1 MKKII
6 TRIILSCLVIISASS
21 LQSCNDDGYS
31 LGDFSLSYATVKRGT
46 NTYYLQLDSGDKLWV
61 AAGYLGYNGVDGQRV
76 IANYTILSD
85 KQGEYAHYVKVNDL
99 WNILTKN
106 IEKVET
112 EKQDQDF
119 GNDNLFAL
127 NEIWLGGGYINIDFK
142 FFLPQNNRQHRISLV
157 QNLLNEE
164 YPDDGYLYLEL
175 RYNSFD
181 NESDYVGK
189 DMVCFNTNN
198 VSLEGKKG
206 FKIIWKN
213 AKGEENIE
221 VLDVKEVKPVDPEN
235 TPKLTQDTMVH
246 N

>member
-6 TRIILSCLVIISASS
+6 TRIILSCLVIMSVSS

-31 LGDFSLSYATVKRGT
+31 LGDFYLSYATVKRGT

-76 IANYTILSD
+76 IADYTILSD
-85 KQGEYAHYVKVNDL
+85 KQGEFAHYVKVNNL

-112 EKQDQDF
+112 EKQDEEF
-119 GNDNLFAL
+119 GNNKLFGI
-127 NEIWLGGGYINIDFK
+127 NEMWFGGGYININFS
-142 FFLPQNNRQHRISLV
+142 FFLPQVNRQHRISLV
-157 QNLLNEE
+157 ENLLNDQ
-164 YPDDGYLYLEL
+164 YSDDGYLYLEL
-175 RYNSFD
+175 RYNSYN

-189 DMVCFNTNN
+189 DMVSFNTNN
-198 VSLEGKKG
+198 VNLEGKKG

-213 AKGEENIE
+213 AEDEEVIQTLE
-221 VLDVKEVKPVDPEN
+221 VKKAKPVDSEDM
-235 TPKLTQDTMVH
+235 PKLNQDNMVH